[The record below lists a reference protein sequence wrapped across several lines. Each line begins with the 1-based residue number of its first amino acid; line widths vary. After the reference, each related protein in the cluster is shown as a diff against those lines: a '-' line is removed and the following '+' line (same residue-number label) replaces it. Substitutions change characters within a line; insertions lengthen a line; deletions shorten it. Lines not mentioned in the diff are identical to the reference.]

1 MTVTVVE
8 WSGVEWSGVEW
19 SGVEW
24 SGVELYGKSKH
35 TQTTSR
41 KGKEGRK
48 EGRNESKITLK

>member
-1 MTVTVVE
+1 VTVVE